1 METLKAIVRIF
12 AVIGTV
18 ILVRAQLGN
27 AVALN
32 INLFPVQTIAV
43 NGENRVDM
51 IYKNQADYS
60 NGVSVMKEN
69 HLKINSTG
77 GFIVKVK
84 ADQDHLTSDN
94 SEASPIQTSD
104 ITLMATKGTS
114 NNLEEF
120 ITQEVSLSQNN
131 VDLFSSNRGGVNKY
145 FNIQY
150 NGANGNKWHNKI
162 TGGEGNQ
169 LCHSNNI
176 LHRTKISINKLLSN
190 MLPLTIEVI
199 QC

>member
-84 ADQDHLTSDN
+84 ADQDDLISDN
-94 SEASPIQTSD
+94 SEASSIQASD
-104 ITLMATKGTS
+104 ITLMASKGTS
-114 NNLEEF
+114 NNLEEL
-120 ITQEVSLSQNN
+120 ITQEVALSQNN

-162 TGGEGNQ
+162 TGGKETNYAIQ
-169 LCHSNNI
+169 I
-176 LHRTKISINKLLSN
+176 IYSIEPK
-190 MLPLTIEVI
+190 
-199 QC
+199 

>member
-1 METLKAIVRIF
+1 METLKAIVKIL
-12 AVIGTV
+12 ALIGTA
-18 ILVRAQLGN
+18 IMVRAQVGN
-27 AVALN
+27 AVRLN
-32 INLFPVQTIAV
+32 INLFPVQTIAI

-94 SEASPIQTSD
+94 SEASPIQASD

-114 NNLEEF
+114 NNLKKL
-120 ITQEVSLSQNN
+120 ITKKVTILTKNLN
-131 VDLFSSNRGGVNKY
+131 Y
-145 FNIQY
+145 FF
-150 NGANGNKWHNKI
+150 
-162 TGGEGNQ
+162 
-169 LCHSNNI
+169 
-176 LHRTKISINKLLSN
+176 
-190 MLPLTIEVI
+190 
-199 QC
+199 

>member
-1 METLKAIVRIF
+1 
-12 AVIGTV
+12 
-18 ILVRAQLGN
+18 
-27 AVALN
+27 
-32 INLFPVQTIAV
+32 
-43 NGENRVDM
+43 
-51 IYKNQADYS
+51 
-60 NGVSVMKEN
+60 MKN

-94 SEASPIQTSD
+94 SEASPIQASD

-114 NNLEEF
+114 NNLEEL

-162 TGGEGNQ
+162 TGGKE
-169 LCHSNNI
+169 
-176 LHRTKISINKLLSN
+176 TKYAIQIIYSIEPK
-190 MLPLTIEVI
+190 
-199 QC
+199 